1 MAQHCWVA
9 GMARLQVYAEHC
21 YLEPAKASCPYRGVF
36 VTGQIAQKHLM
47 GLPGMLGCEHADSFV
62 PCKAQQQEGT
72 STQRQRLSKDLMAPV
87 EEWAL
92 SGFTFPGN
100 ENNFP
105 WHLAN
110 SKQKLHGEHSADK

>member
-1 MAQHCWVA
+1 M
-9 GMARLQVYAEHC
+9 
-21 YLEPAKASCPYRGVF
+21 
-36 VTGQIAQKHLM
+36 TGQIAQKHLM

-72 STQRQRLSKDLMAPV
+72 STQRQRLSEGRESDRSDDPSGK
-87 EEWAL
+87 WAL